1 MPGPAPVPIRKQRAG
16 EKRGSSFLRLV
27 SAICLALF
35 FLTSC
40 GSRVTTHI
48 LLIGNSF
55 TYFNDGIDKQLEGL
69 APSAAATRL
78 AVGGYR
84 LEDHW
89 NGGDALQTIR
99 KGGWDYVVLQEQSQ
113 TPVSDPTTFFAAVR
127 EFDAEIRKSGAETI
141 LLMTWKRP
149 DSVQYGITTAS
160 LATAYESIG
169 AELGIKVAPAGLAFA
184 RSLQERPDLVLNSQ
198 DGHPTM
204 YGTYLAACVLY
215 GTIFGKSPLGNP
227 YADRSIPAEI
237 RDYLQQVA
245 AESLGY

>member
-1 MPGPAPVPIRKQRAG
+1 MSEHAPVPIGKQRTG
-16 EKRGSSFLRLV
+16 RRRNSSFIRLV

-35 FLTSC
+35 LLASC
-40 GSRVTTHI
+40 GSQTTIHI

-55 TYFNDGIDKQLEGL
+55 TFFNDGIDKQLEGL
-69 APSAAATRL
+69 APSAAATRI

-113 TPVSDPTTFFAAVR
+113 TPVSDPTTFFTAVR
-127 EFDAEIRKSGAETI
+127 EFDAEIRKSGAATV
-141 LLMTWKRP
+141 LLMTWERP
-149 DSVQYGITTAS
+149 DSVQYGITTDR
-160 LATAYESIG
+160 LAAAYDSIG

-198 DGHPTM
+198 DGHPTI
-204 YGTYLAACVLY
+204 YGIYLAACVLY
-215 GTIFGKSPLGNP
+215 GTLFGKSPLGNA
-227 YADRSIPAEI
+227 YVDRSIPAEI